1 MELLTFDK
9 QSVLL
14 HILETK
20 HPNVRIICTAD
31 PHILQMVKDKE
42 FRANLFYL
50 LRATD
55 IRILPLRD
63 VTEDIPGL
71 ADFFLTCH
79 AKDNDEPKKHLDSS
93 ALKALKLHSWPGN
106 IRELHNVIILAAYST
121 EGDTISESDLDISQ
135 SSPKT
140 ESSPLLN
147 DPDVE
152 KQRIQEALIRT
163 DGNKS
168 QAAKLLGIA
177 RSTLDTK
184 LKKYG
189 LR

>member
-1 MELLTFDK
+1 M
-9 QSVLL
+9 
-14 HILETK
+14 
-20 HPNVRIICTAD
+20 
-31 PHILQMVKDKE
+31 
-42 FRANLFYL
+42 
-50 LRATD
+50 
-55 IRILPLRD
+55 
-63 VTEDIPGL
+63 
-71 ADFFLTCH
+71 
-79 AKDNDEPKKHLDSS
+79 
-93 ALKALKLHSWPGN
+93 
-106 IRELHNVIILAAYST
+106 
-121 EGDTISESDLDISQ
+121 
-135 SSPKT
+135 
-140 ESSPLLN
+140 LN